1 MRKQSFL
8 FFAIS
13 LAGFC
18 TSLHAQQCLVTGIDA
33 RIIKNCND
41 NGTVPE
47 WEDDY
52 FEAELIVRFDSVPE
66 NGYLV
71 VAGPLLDTIRWPVGQ
86 LNGQDSLALQNLH
99 FKASQKTYREYI
111 RLSAWF
117 TADPSC
123 VKNVR
128 SAGIWRDH
136 DGVTHRNIKAPQIC
150 SVCVGPPG
158 STGGKLPDC
167 FPPEI
172 PDPEDPCSDVTN
184 YAPDPARPEDTP
196 IQYVKMVLHI
206 FQREHPDSLGKHVLN
221 LDDPGNY
228 TSEHLEMIRSW
239 FTDPEGINGFF
250 QAIPDDPADGSIH
263 IPDARIRFLNLGIE
277 GVDVFFH
284 PDNRAWG
291 MGYSCEGKGTT
302 GYYSKAVSR
311 YLLNPDSALL
321 GERYYRALKSDDV
334 RQAMHVFIAGASWF
348 SDDQEDAEPDSTDCI
363 WYCTQGYS
371 SSRQACFD
379 PAFPPVYVIS
389 GSYYTWLS
397 GQGVQQDCGDDYPG
411 SDAALSRQM
420 IGEFLHLLSLDH
432 ISPFQ
437 AHWKHLVGGDGCED
451 TPLQSE
457 LNRMGCADPKRR
469 VVLTQCQ
476 IGRMHYLLQ
485 HLQPGYLR
493 YPQPDGSFASQKTKS
508 TTEPDLRIRKGEV
521 VRWAGKRELRSNV
534 VVESGGRLII
544 NCDIGLPANARITSE
559 PGGQVLLEGGMI
571 YRVE

>member
-8 FFAIS
+8 FFT
-13 LAGFC
+13 LFFAGFFP
-18 TSLHAQQCLVTGIDA
+18 SLLAQQCPISGIEA
-33 RIIKNCND
+33 RIIRNCND
-41 NGTVPE
+41 NGTVPD

-52 FEAELIVRFDSVPE
+52 FEVNLTVRFDSLPQQ
-66 NGYLV
+66 GDLV

-86 LNGQDSLALQNLH
+86 LQGRDSLYLQNLH
-99 FKASQKTYREYI
+99 FKASQQTYPEYI

-123 VKNVR
+123 VKIVR
-128 SAGIWRDH
+128 SAGTWKDRE
-136 DGVTHRNIKAPQIC
+136 GVTHRNIKAPKIC

-158 STGGKLPDC
+158 STGGRLPDC

-172 PDPEDPCSDVTN
+172 PDPDDPCSDVTH
-184 YAPDPARPEDTP
+184 YAPDPDRPEDTP

-206 FQREHPDSLGKHVLN
+206 FQREDPDSLGMHVLN
-221 LDDPGNY
+221 KDDPGNY
-228 TSEHLEMIRSW
+228 TREHLDLIRSW
-239 FTDPEGINGFF
+239 FTDSAGINGFF
-250 QAIPDDPADGSIH
+250 MSIPDDSTDGSIH
-263 IPDARIRFLNLGIE
+263 IPDARIRFLNQGIE

-302 GYYSKAVSR
+302 RYYGEAVRR
-311 YLLNPDSALL
+311 YLMHPDSALL
-321 GERYYRALKSDDV
+321 GERYYRALKSGDV
-334 RQAMHVFIAGASWF
+334 RQAMHIFIAGASWY
-348 SDDQEDAEPDSTDCI
+348 SDDRNKAEPDSSDCI

-371 SSRQACFD
+371 NSRQACFD
-379 PAFPPVYVIS
+379 PANPPVYVIS
-389 GSYYTWLS
+389 GNYYAWLS
-397 GQGVQQDCGDDYPG
+397 GQGLLPVCESDYPG

-437 AHWKHLVGGDGCED
+437 AHWMHLVGGDGCAD

-457 LNRMGCADPKRR
+457 LNRMGCADAKRR

-485 HLQPGYLR
+485 HTQPGYLR
-493 YPQPDGSFASQKTKS
+493 YPQPDGSFASQKPAG
-508 TTEPDLRIRKGEV
+508 TTEPDIHIRSGEV

-544 NCDIGLPANARITSE
+544 QCEVGLPANARITTQ
-559 PGGQVLLEGGMI
+559 PGGQLLLDGGMI
-571 YRVE
+571 YRY